1 MGAFLIIAVIGW
13 LISIGVSIFAMIK
26 GWENK
31 NKKEF
36 DSALTFFGF
45 SIPFG
50 MLLGWV
56 LVLVYLKIEIIDKHF
71 D

>member
-1 MGAFLIIAVIGW
+1 MGTFLVIGIIGW
-13 LISIGVSIFAMIK
+13 IISLGGSIFAMVK
-26 GWENK
+26 GWNNK
-31 NKKEF
+31 DKKEF
-36 DSALTFFGF
+36 DEALIFFGL

-50 MLLGWV
+50 VLLGWV